1 MQPQLFALTLTDSNG
16 CSYSFTRTIGIYD
29 NREAAEHVALALH
42 EDALCNRG
50 DHRGEYLPG
59 AEDLDNFE
67 VTPVTVNQRW
77 E

>member
-29 NREAAEHVALALH
+29 NREAADHVALALH

-50 DHRGEYLPG
+50 DYLPG
-59 AEDLDNFE
+59 AKDLDNFE
-67 VTPVTVNQRW
+67 VMPIIVSQRW
-77 E
+77 D